1 MKKVK
6 IRVFL
11 LRQKIITLSTTND
24 WVLLLNVQNE
34 VVSRKSDAIL
44 IYVSTNSPFSKI
56 IPGAIPGP
64 ILFIHGLKFAESLQF
79 YQSDC

>member
-1 MKKVK
+1 MHSHSTIVG
-6 IRVFL
+6 V
-11 LRQKIITLSTTND
+11 ITM
-24 WVLLLNVQNE
+24 VLNVQSE

-44 IYVSTNSPFSKI
+44 IYVSTNGPFSKI

-64 ILFIHGLKFAESLQF
+64 IFFMHGLHLAESLQF